1 MPELQ
6 AADFSDI
13 GLIETAR
20 KEAMALLAAD
30 PDLEQPEHALLA
42 AEVARTKR
50 VVTGEVG

>member
-6 AADFSDI
+6 AADFSDV

-20 KEAMALLAAD
+20 KEAMALLADD
-30 PDLEQPEHALLA
+30 PGLEQPEHALLA
-42 AEVARTKR
+42 AAVARTKR